1 MDKRDYTLEA
11 VIEAIFGPTLGELM
25 HNEQHKHEEYE

>member
-11 VIEAIFGPTLGELM
+11 VIEAIFGPTLGEMM
-25 HNEQHKHEEYE
+25 HNDKEKEEQL